1 MYVRRRR
8 EIHLKEMA
16 RAVAGDAGPNLQG
29 PEEEFQ
35 SKGSFLAEFP
45 LLQVESAFTS

>member
-8 EIHLKEMA
+8 ETHLKEMA